1 MKWETKQSHGALHH
15 RHLAVLDHNNNQ
27 YTQRDRLNLTVMGIY
42 LVSDGVFGSFGLD
55 KLDASGWA

>member
-1 MKWETKQSHGALHH
+1 MVHFIKDI
-15 RHLAVLDHNNNQ
+15 AVLDHNNNQ